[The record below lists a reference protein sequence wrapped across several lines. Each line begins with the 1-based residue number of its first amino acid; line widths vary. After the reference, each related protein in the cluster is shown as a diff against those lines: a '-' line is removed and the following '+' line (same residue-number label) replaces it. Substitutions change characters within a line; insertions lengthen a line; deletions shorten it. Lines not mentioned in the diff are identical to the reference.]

1 MKPCDDA
8 FRRPTMSELH
18 QAFHRA
24 LDGLVDERAETGDW
38 GRVVT
43 DADRGNRRAWV
54 LRIAV
59 VGVAAAVAVGAALVS
74 PLEDEQPTGVIGRA
88 LAAIGDGPVIHL
100 VTRGDWGGTLVDL
113 STGEVTPVYAESEV
127 WYDATRGAHFVS
139 RFGDKVTADG
149 VVEADEVPQQ
159 QAVQY
164 VALANRYRDELSSGK
179 AKVVA
184 RGTVDGR
191 PVRWIRLGGEWFP
204 RVDDGRLHLHAE
216 EVAVDATTFEPV
228 YMRRTDDGRPVEGT
242 GQLIIELETLPA
254 GEGDFSA
261 DSAHAR
267 GPLMGGAGLGRHLS
281 RSQLAQS
288 LGGKALWLG
297 SEHAG
302 KPLAESRT
310 QEFKSRKDP
319 DADWDVVEGV
329 SLYYGS
335 FAPRRGGIRI
345 RDDKKP
351 FVQILQATR
360 PAPMWRGA
368 ELAADV
374 PEGSLLVD
382 AGGTGFLRRDG
393 VLVSVSAPEVRDVL
407 TAAVALRRVGA
418 EAPFESA
425 FDIEQ
430 VAGMIRPGQLVQT
443 EGFAPVRPRSLVRS
457 NAKAIQRGGTRGVKV
472 VVYEGG
478 GARFDT
484 TGMEP
489 TLQRVMP
496 EQLQARCFK
505 LIGRDRQSNGAYGT
519 APKNGRRSIALLA
532 QPQHGRIPVAAG
544 PFDACEL
551 GGQFG
556 RNWLPRFDWHWPLE
570 IPLTERGRQFFE
582 ERAAAIELGHFVRNG
597 ARKRARTAMK
607 RGAPAPSATTLRD
620 PARPYIRVSANGDR
634 FTASLTA
641 STGRRFF
648 VEIERGRIARTNAR
662 RLAFIR

>member
-1 MKPCDDA
+1 
-8 FRRPTMSELH
+8 MSEPH
-18 QAFHRA
+18 EAFHRA
-24 LDGLVDERAETGDW
+24 LDDLVEHPSEQGSWDEVLADAERR
-38 GRVVT
+38 GRK
-43 DADRGNRRAWV
+43 ARL

-59 VGVAAAVAVGAALVS
+59 VAAAAVVVVGAALVS
-74 PLEDEQPTGVIGRA
+74 PFEDEQPTGVVDRA

-127 WYDATRGAHFVS
+127 WYDSSRGAHFVS
-139 RFGDKVTADG
+139 RFGDKVTSDG
-149 VVEADEVPQQ
+149 MAAADEVPQQ
-159 QAVQY
+159 QATQY

-184 RGTVDGR
+184 QGTVDGR

-204 RVDDGRLHLHAE
+204 RVEDGRLHLLAE
-216 EVAVDATTFEPV
+216 EVAIDATTFEPV

-261 DSAHAR
+261 GPAQAR

-281 RSQLAQS
+281 RSELAQS

-297 SEHAG
+297 PEHAG
-302 KPLAESRT
+302 KPLAESRI

-319 DADWDVVEGV
+319 EADWDVVEGV
-329 SLYYGS
+329 SLFYGS
-335 FAPRRGGIRI
+335 LAPRRGGIRI
-345 RDDKKP
+345 RDDRKP
-351 FVQILQATR
+351 FVQILEATR

-382 AGGTGFLRRDG
+382 VGGTGFLRRDG

-407 TAAVALRRVGA
+407 AAAVALRRVGA
-418 EAPFESA
+418 EEPSERA
-425 FDIEQ
+425 FDLEQ
-430 VAGMIRPGQLVQT
+430 LAAAIRPGQLVRT
-443 EGFAPVRPRSLVRS
+443 EGFAPVRPRSLIRS
-457 NAKAIQRGGTRGVKV
+457 NAKAIQRGGARGVTV
-472 VVYEGG
+472 VVYQGG

-489 TLQRVMP
+489 GLQRVMP

-505 LIGRDRQSNGAYGT
+505 LIGRDRESNGAYGT

-544 PFDACEL
+544 RFDACEL

-570 IPLTERGRQFFE
+570 IPLTTRGRRWFE
-582 ERAAAIELGHFVRNG
+582 DRAAARELGHFVRNG
-597 ARKRARTAMK
+597 TRNRARVAMK
-607 RGAPAPSATTLRD
+607 RGAPAPPATSLRD
-620 PARPYIRVSANGDR
+620 PARPYIRVSAGGDR
-634 FTASLTA
+634 FAASLTA

-648 VEIERGRIARTNAR
+648 VEIERGRIARTNAKG
-662 RLAFIR
+662 LAFIR